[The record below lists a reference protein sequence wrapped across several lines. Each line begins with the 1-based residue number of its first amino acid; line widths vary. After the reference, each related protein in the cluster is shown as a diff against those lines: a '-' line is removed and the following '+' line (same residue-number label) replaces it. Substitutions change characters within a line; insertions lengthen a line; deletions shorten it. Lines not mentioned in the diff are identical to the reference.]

1 MKTKLFSYNYEN
13 TVIHNLSGLT
23 KFICFLLLTFATMYT
38 YDIRVILG
46 MLVFSLII
54 LRISKIKFSQ
64 IRLML
69 IYVLIFIL
77 INAIA
82 TFLFEPEHGVTLYGT
97 RHPLMDLWGSYA
109 LTQEQLLYQV
119 TLAFKYLSVV
129 PLGII
134 FLLTTNP
141 SELASSVSGAG
152 VHYKAA
158 FAISLTLRYFPDIL
172 RVYNDISQAQQ
183 ARGLE
188 MSGKAKTKERLKNSL
203 VIIIPLIFS
212 TLERI
217 EVVTNAMDLR
227 GFGKEKRRTW
237 YSVQKM
243 RRADY
248 YALAL
253 SAVLVIAVA
262 LVAALVNHGRYFNPF
277 I

>member
-13 TVIHNLSGLT
+13 TVIHNLSGVI
-23 KFICFLLLTFATMYT
+23 KFICFLVLTFAVMYS
-38 YDIRVILG
+38 YDIRVILA
-46 MLVFSLII
+46 MLVFSAVI

-64 IRLML
+64 IKVML

-77 INAIA
+77 INAIF

-97 RHPLMDLWGSYA
+97 RHPMAKLWGDVY

-141 SELASSVSGAG
+141 SEFASSVSGVG
-152 VHYKAA
+152 VPYKAS

-188 MSGKAKTKERLKNSL
+188 MSGKAKMKERVKNSL
-203 VIIIPLIFS
+203 MIIIPLIFS

-227 GFGKEKRRTW
+227 GFGKLKRRTW
-237 YSVQKM
+237 YTKTRVT
-243 RRADY
+243 RRDY
-248 YALAL
+248 SALAISL
-253 SAVLVIAVA
+253 VLAAVTAAVS
-262 LVAALVNHGRYFNPF
+262 VFVNHSRFYNPF
-277 I
+277 V

>member
-13 TVIHNLSGLT
+13 TVIHNLSGLI

-46 MLVFSLII
+46 MLVFSVII

-64 IRLML
+64 IKLMHF
-69 IYVLIFIL
+69 YVVIFIL
-77 INAIA
+77 VNAIF
-82 TFLFEPEHGVTLYGT
+82 TFLFEPEHGVTIYGT
-97 RHPLMDLWGSYA
+97 RHVIAPLWGTKA

-141 SELASSVSGAG
+141 SELASSVSGVG
-152 VHYKAA
+152 VPYKAS

-188 MSGKAKTKERLKNSL
+188 MSGKAKMKERVKNSL
-203 VIIIPLIFS
+203 MIIIPLIFS

-237 YSVQKM
+237 YCVQKL
-243 RRADY
+243 RSTDY
-248 YALAL
+248 MAL
-253 SAVLVIAVA
+253 SISVVVTLIVA
-262 LVAALVNHGRYFNPF
+262 SVAFFINHGRYFNPF

>member
-1 MKTKLFSYNYEN
+1 TA
-13 TVIHNLSGLT
+13 IHNLSGLI

-46 MLVFSLII
+46 MLVFSVII
-54 LRISKIKFSQ
+54 LRISKIKFNQ
-64 IRLML
+64 IKLMV

-77 INAIA
+77 INAIF
-82 TFLFEPEHGVTLYGT
+82 TFLFAPEQGVTIYGT
-97 RHPLMDLWGSYA
+97 RTPIVDIWGSYA

-141 SELASSVSGAG
+141 SEFASSVSGVG
-152 VHYKAA
+152 VPYKAS

-188 MSGKAKTKERLKNSL
+188 MSGKAKMKERAKNSL
-203 VIIIPLIFS
+203 MIIIPLIFS

-237 YSVQKM
+237 YCKQKL
-243 RRADY
+243 RLTDF
-248 YALAL
+248 YALAVSL
-253 SAVLVIAVA
+253 AVTLVVAYVAVFI
-262 LVAALVNHGRYFNPF
+262 NHGRFFNPF

>member
-13 TVIHNLSGLT
+13 TAIHNLSGLI

-38 YDIRVILG
+38 YDIRVIFG
-46 MLVFSLII
+46 MLVFSVII
-54 LRISKIKFSQ
+54 LRISRIKFSQ
-64 IRLML
+64 IKLMV

-77 INAIA
+77 INAIF
-82 TFLFEPEHGVTLYGT
+82 TFLFAPEQGVTIYGT
-97 RHPLMDLWGSYA
+97 RTPIVDIWGSYA

-141 SELASSVSGAG
+141 SEFASSVSGVG
-152 VHYKAA
+152 VPYKAS

-188 MSGKAKTKERLKNSL
+188 MSGKAKMKERVKNSL
-203 VIIIPLIFS
+203 MIIIPLIFS

-237 YSVQKM
+237 YCKQKL
-243 RRADY
+243 RPTDF
-248 YALAL
+248 YALAVSL
-253 SAVLVIAVA
+253 AVTLVVAYVAVFI
-262 LVAALVNHGRYFNPF
+262 NHGRFFNPF

>member
-1 MKTKLFSYNYEN
+1 VKTKLFSYNYEN
-13 TVIHNLSGLT
+13 TVIHNLSGLI

-38 YDIRVILG
+38 YDIRVTLG
-46 MLVFSLII
+46 MLVFSVII
-54 LRISKIKFSQ
+54 LRISRIKFSQ
-64 IRLML
+64 IKVML

-77 INAIA
+77 INAIF
-82 TFLFEPEHGVTLYGT
+82 TFFFAPEHGVTLYGT
-97 RHPLMDLWGSYA
+97 RHPLLKLWGKFS

-141 SELASSVSGAG
+141 SEFASSVSAVG
-152 VHYKAA
+152 VPYKAS
-158 FAISLTLRYFPDIL
+158 FAISLTLRYFPDML

-188 MSGKAKTKERLKNSL
+188 MSIKAKMKERVKNSL
-203 VIIIPLIFS
+203 MIIIPLIFS

-227 GFGKEKRRTW
+227 GFGKEKRRNW
-237 YSVQKM
+237 YCKQKL
-243 RRADY
+243 RAADF
-248 YALAL
+248 YALGV
-253 SAVLVIAVA
+253 SLVVTGAVA
-262 LVAALVNHGRYFNPF
+262 AVAAIFNHGRYFNPF